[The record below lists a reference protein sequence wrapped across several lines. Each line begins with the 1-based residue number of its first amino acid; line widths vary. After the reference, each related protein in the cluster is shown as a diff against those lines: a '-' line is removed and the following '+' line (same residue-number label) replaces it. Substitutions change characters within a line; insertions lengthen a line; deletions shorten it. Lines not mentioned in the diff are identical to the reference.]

1 MSRRYSMLHDCT
13 WWMNMLHECCINM
26 NIKVKKNVKIKMNMD
41 TETGTV
47 TGIRDLLLL

>member
-1 MSRRYSMLHDCT
+1 MSRRYSMLHDYA

-26 NIKVKKNVKIKMNMD
+26 NIKVKKNVKMKMNMD

-47 TGIRDLLLL
+47 TGIRA